1 MDGFSKPYRLDRNKN
16 GDAIMI
22 FTRDTISNKILEKH
36 NFPKDVENIFLR
48 LNFRKFKWLF
58 CGTYHT
64 LSQSNE

>member
-1 MDGFSKPYRLDRNKN
+1 MDSRKLYRLDRNKN

-22 FTRDTISNKILEKH
+22 FTRDTISSKILEKH

-58 CGTYHT
+58 CGAYHT
-64 LSQSNE
+64 LSQNDE